1 MTFLRIQH
9 PVPDY
14 DRWKRA
20 FDLDPADRRGSGV
33 LRYTILRSPAH
44 PNFVMIDLE
53 LGSTREAEMLL
64 LKMRRI
70 WSSSGSSVMSDPEAR
85 IVDVAESV
93 ELVERQ
99 PGPSGA

>member
-1 MTFLRIQH
+1 MTVLRIQH

-33 LRYTILRSPAH
+33 IRYTILRSVTN
-44 PNFVMIDLE
+44 PNFVMVDLE
-53 LGSTREAEMLL
+53 LGSVREAEKML

-70 WSSSGSSVMSDPEAR
+70 WTSSGSSVMIDPEAW
-85 IVDVAESV
+85 IVDVAETAA
-93 ELVERQ
+93 LV
-99 PGPSGA
+99 

>member
-1 MTFLRIQH
+1 MTVLRIQH

-20 FDLDPADRRGSGV
+20 FDQDPADRRGSGV
-33 LRYTILRSPAH
+33 IRYTIMRSVTN

-53 LGSTREAEMLL
+53 LGTVREAEKLL

-70 WSSSGSSVMSDPEAR
+70 WSSSGSTVMIDPEAW
-85 IVDVAESV
+85 IVEAAETA
-93 ELVERQ
+93 ELL
-99 PGPSGA
+99 

>member
-33 LRYTILRSPAH
+33 IRYRILRSVTD

-53 LGSTREAEMLL
+53 LGTIREAEKLL

-70 WSSSGSSVMSDPEAR
+70 WSSSGSTVMIDPEAW
-85 IVDVAESV
+85 IVDVSETAE
-93 ELVERQ
+93 LL
-99 PGPSGA
+99 